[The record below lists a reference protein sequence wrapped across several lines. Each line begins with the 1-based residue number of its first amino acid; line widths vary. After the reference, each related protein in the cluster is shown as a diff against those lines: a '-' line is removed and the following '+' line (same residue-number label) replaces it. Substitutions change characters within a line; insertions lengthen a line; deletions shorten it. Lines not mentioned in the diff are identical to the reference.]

1 MTRGFTDIGFVLD
14 DTRCYMKL
22 RQQVAEYGQTIHTPV
37 GTYFFWSPGENLE
50 LWAKIKPED
59 DIGHLHLHFAGSA
72 HMNVALVEK
81 NTFEDDTLAEGLFVA
96 YPNPQKGKGFLSKEH
111 SHLHYGDGTYS
122 NYNPFVFIT
131 PDFDRYAEMQL
142 PVLTE
147 LQLTAFPLHEVH
159 AYESEDAWVDWQVE
173 MDDSGEDDPCVWS
186 GETFCP
192 SAMLFKKTADNLYPK
207 PTAFI
212 AGTVL
217 ETAILTNPVTG
228 FDFSWAK
235 VRTIQGEIDF
245 VFAPEVLNGYLVIGG
260 VVAGEFYLSGRLL
273 DI

>member
-1 MTRGFTDIGFVLD
+1 MTRGFANIGFVLD
-14 DTRCYMKL
+14 DNRSYMNL
-22 RQQVAEYGQTIHTPV
+22 RQQVVECGQTIHTPV
-37 GTYFFWSPGENLE
+37 GTYFFWSPGGSLE
-50 LWAKIKPED
+50 LWAKVKPED
-59 DIGHLHLHFAGSA
+59 DIGHLHAHFAGAA
-72 HMNVALVEK
+72 HMTVALVER

-96 YPNPQKGKGFLSKEH
+96 YPNPQKGKGFLSEH
-111 SHLHYGDGTYS
+111 PQLHYGDGTYS

-131 PDFDRYAEMQL
+131 PDFDRYAEIQL

-147 LQLTAFPLHEVH
+147 LQLTAFPLRDVF
-159 AYESEDAWVDWQVE
+159 AFESEDAWVDWQLE
-173 MDDSGEDDPCVWS
+173 MDDSGEDDPSVWS

-192 SAMLFKKTADNLYPK
+192 SAMFFKKTADELYPK

-217 ETAILTNPVTG
+217 ETAILTNPVTE

-235 VRTIQGEIDF
+235 VQTIQGEIDL
-245 VFAPEVLNGYLVIGG
+245 VFAPEVLNGYLAPDG
-260 VVAGEFYLSGRLL
+260 VVAGDFYLSGRLL